1 MRNIKL
7 ISLLVVLVMLLAAC
21 GGNDN
26 DAGSSGEDIGGNGGD
41 ATEVEDAEGDDGA
54 EEGEEGED
62 GEEGEGDEGAGAA
75 QQITFAAGNELA
87 YNPETATATVGT
99 VNITL
104 DNTGALEHNIVWVEE
119 GDPENPFVY
128 TAPGESASNTRDFDS
143 PGEYQF
149 YCSIP
154 GHREAGMTGALTIT
168 E

>member
-41 ATEVEDAEGDDGA
+41 ATEVEGAEGDDGA
-54 EEGEEGED
+54 EDAEEGED
-62 GEEGEGDEGAGAA
+62 GEGDEGAGAA

-87 YNPETATATVGT
+87 YNPETATATVGS

-128 TAPGESASNTRDFDS
+128 TAPGESASNTHDFDA